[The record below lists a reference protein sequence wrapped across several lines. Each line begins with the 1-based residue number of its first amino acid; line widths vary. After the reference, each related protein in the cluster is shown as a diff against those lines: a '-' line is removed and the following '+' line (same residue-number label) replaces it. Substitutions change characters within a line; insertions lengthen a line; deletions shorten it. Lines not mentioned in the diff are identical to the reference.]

1 MTALLFRP
9 WPQGQ
14 PIHLHQPI
22 KVEPD
27 GTRIHFFPRRS
38 LGSAE
43 FLLQGQYLDHRLLEL
58 GAAQGPGVLDGFAL
72 LPAHWS
78 AAGGT
83 ALPPV
88 TLQPGTGVTLDGRAV
103 RLTASVT
110 VAWADLV
117 AIRARV
123 PGAPAALADG
133 AYLLTVQPIAFET
146 VHGPPPDPRDRNDI
160 DPTLDERRDSFVEV
174 LLSAPV
180 PAPVPVPPAAAGAA
194 DIALYLNRVA
204 AGLSLSQLAAIAA
217 GTLPVGLVLVLGG
230 APVVISAASGRLPAA
245 PAGLRGL
252 LLAQVRETLALA
264 VAAHGPTPFTAADLA
279 AIRGQVRFVPAAGEL
294 PLTFLLQ
301 PAAVTASC
309 PFWPTGMDVDLATIR
324 VSEARGVIARELT
337 RAPIDLQSPT
347 EDGVLLLLAVPDQ
360 EWQSDLLDLP
370 RADPLLPADL
380 FQAFVAAATG
390 FIAAHHA
397 WSALYGGLGS
407 HASDANRRTLNFLR
421 LAVGDPNTLTVLLQQ
436 PDAPFLALLDA
447 AGAIDGVTAWLT
459 QQAIATPDPP
469 DANTLTTQLAADGY
483 RVLDSE
489 PAAPV
494 APDLVLR
501 PLVRALPANSAYQ
514 DWLHA
519 TNTTDPTDD
528 SNPASEG
535 ALLRLIL
542 LHTMQAI
549 LALAARRLEILL
561 NGHDR
566 LIALQRAH
574 LDTLSSYGS
583 ALAGGVPAD
592 GKGMQVARMLPFIRL
607 TPTPPASGSQTV
619 APALAALPPRMA
631 PRSASTAATERAAA
645 RGIQINGTAPSGPG
659 RTRVPVNV
667 TGSAAGS
674 LLGRGQ
680 DAAANVADQL
690 GAISTEPQFQFQP
703 QNYGAAA
710 HVTPADSALQ
720 VLQRGRDNLIDLA
733 RQINLTVPAATA
745 FPAPPAGMDA
755 EHVAYSNMLIV
766 GRDLLAQID
775 AAERNSQII
784 EARYRIY
791 RDRLTALAAA
801 IDAAQRDVDY
811 GRRAVIDAIRAAAAP
826 AGDYASAQRLVQEEV
841 DRIAA
846 ATVKRSK
853 VLGDAVGLF
862 YVRTRQTPVLTD
874 LPAPRPLVAADPGDL
889 VPGCAADHDGP
900 PAVVQPFLDWVL
912 ELPLWDFRP
921 VRPLWPYLPDRSGLS
936 RLVSSRA
943 ARLADRS
950 PSLLDAAAFG
960 GGPAAP
966 DLLALHQVNQGVFT
980 AQLRTLSLMMS
991 DSLAETQR
999 AAALVFA
1006 VPDILPLPANPLRLA
1021 IEAFRRRIEAASG
1034 CVAERLNALPPST
1047 RFALYEQA
1055 RAGTLPALAPEQW
1068 PLVGVDTTDAFTTH
1082 RGIAALVTWLAGQL
1096 ADAPSTAAVPAL
1108 ANLVRAL
1115 VIAAAHG
1122 DPQQVLSGS
1131 VTAATPGF
1139 RIGDPV
1145 RAVLNR
1151 PPAIGTLLH
1160 VFDATRTLIGTV
1172 SVEDNDANG
1181 TATRLVASFRTDIVD
1196 VSGFTL
1202 AAAAT

>member
-1 MTALLFRP
+1 MNATIIRP

-22 KVEPD
+22 KIEPG
-27 GTRIHFFPRRS
+27 GTRIHYFPRRS

-43 FLLQGQYLDHRLLEL
+43 FLLQGQYLDNRLLEL
-58 GAAQGPGVLDGFAL
+58 GSAQGPGVLDGFASQ
-72 LPAHWS
+72 PAHW
-78 AAGGT
+78 AAGGGA
-83 ALPPV
+83 ALPPITV
-88 TLQPGTGVTLDGRAV
+88 QPGTGVTLDGRVV
-103 RLTASVT
+103 RLSAPVT

-117 AIRARV
+117 TIRSRV
-123 PGAPAALADG
+123 PGAPANLADG
-133 AYLLTVQPIAFET
+133 AYMLAVQPIAFDT
-146 VHGPPPDPRDRNDI
+146 LHGPPPDPRDRDNI

-180 PAPVPVPPAAAGAA
+180 PAAVPLPPATASAG

-204 AGLSLSQLAAIAA
+204 AGLSVSVLTGIA
-217 GTLPVGLVLVLGG
+217 GGSLPIGLVLVLGG
-230 APVVISAASGRLPAA
+230 APVLISAASGRLPAA
-245 PAGLRGL
+245 PAGPQGL

-264 VAAHGPTPFTAADLA
+264 VATHGATAFTAADIQ
-279 AIRGQVRFVPAAGEL
+279 AIRGQLRFMPAAGEL
-294 PLTFLLQ
+294 PLGFLLQ
-301 PAAVTASC
+301 PDAVTASC
-309 PFWPTGMDVDLATIR
+309 PFWPAGMDVDLATIR
-324 VSEARGVIARELT
+324 VSDARGVITRELP
-337 RAPIDLQSPT
+337 RAPIDLQAPT
-347 EDGVLLLLAVPDQ
+347 EDGVLLLLAVPDE
-360 EWQSDLLDLP
+360 EWQPDLLDVP
-370 RADPLLPADL
+370 RADPLLPVDL
-380 FQAFVAAATG
+380 FRAYVATVGG

-421 LAVGDPNTLTVLLQQ
+421 LAVNDPNTLTTLLLQ
-436 PDAPFLALLDA
+436 PDAQFLALLDT
-447 AGAIDGVTAWLT
+447 AGTIDGITAWLQ
-459 QQAIATPDPP
+459 QQAIATPNTP
-469 DANTLTTQLAADGY
+469 DADTLTAELAADGY
-483 RVLDSE
+483 RIVDVE

-494 APDLVLR
+494 APGTVLQALF
-501 PLVRALPANSAYQ
+501 PALPTGSTYQ
-514 DWLHA
+514 DWLRT
-519 TNTTDPTDD
+519 TNTTDQTDD

-542 LHTMQAI
+542 LHLVQAI
-549 LALAARRLEILL
+549 LALAARRLEIQL

-592 GKGMQVARMLPFIRL
+592 GKGMQVARMLPFIKL
-607 TPTPPASGSQTV
+607 TPAAATAPTNSTPV
-619 APALAALPPRMA
+619 ARMMMRTFSTTTA
-631 PRSASTAATERAAA
+631 ASTETAAA
-645 RGIQINGTAPSGPG
+645 RVIRANGTASTGPG
-659 RTRVPVNV
+659 RTRVPINV

-680 DAAANVADQL
+680 DAAANVAEQL
-690 GAISTEPQFQFQP
+690 GAIGTDPQFQFQP

-710 HVTPADSALQ
+710 HITPADSALQ
-720 VLQRGRDNLIDLA
+720 VVKTGLDNLVELA
-733 RQINLTVPAATA
+733 RQINLTVPPVTA

-784 EARYRIY
+784 EARYRVY
-791 RDRLTALAAA
+791 RDRLTSLGAAA
-801 IDAAQRDVDY
+801 TAAQRAVD
-811 GRRAVIDAIRAAAAP
+811 DARQAMVDATRAAAAP
-826 AGDYASAQRLVQEEV
+826 AGDYAAAQRLVQEEI

-846 ATVKRSK
+846 ATAKRSS
-853 VLGDAVGLF
+853 VLGDAAGLF
-862 YVRTRQTPVLTD
+862 YVRTRQTPVLTE

-900 PAVVQPFLDWVL
+900 PAVAQPFLDWVL

-921 VRPLWPYLPDRSGLS
+921 VRPLWPYLPDRNGLS
-936 RLVSSRA
+936 RLIGSRS

-950 PSLLDAAAFG
+950 PSLLDATAFG
-960 GGPAAP
+960 TGPAAP
-966 DLLALHQVNQGVFT
+966 DLFALHQANQGVFT
-980 AQLRTLSLMMS
+980 AQLRSLSLTMS

-999 AAALVFA
+999 AAARILA
-1006 VPDILPLPANPLRLA
+1006 LPDILPLPANPLRLA
-1021 IEAFRRRIEAASG
+1021 LEAFRRRMEAACG
-1034 CVAERLNALPPST
+1034 CVAEKLDTLPPST
-1047 RFALYEQA
+1047 RFALYELA
-1055 RAGTLPALAPEQW
+1055 RTGTLPALAPEQW
-1068 PLVGVDTTDAFTTH
+1068 PMTNVDSADAFTAH
-1082 RGIAALVTWLAGQL
+1082 RGIAALVAWLASQL
-1096 ADAPSTAAVPAL
+1096 AEVPSAAAVPAL
-1108 ANLVRAL
+1108 SNLVRAL

-1122 DPQQVLSGS
+1122 DPQQALSGS

-1139 RIGDPV
+1139 RVGDPV
-1145 RAVLNR
+1145 RVVLNR
-1151 PPAIGTLLH
+1151 PPAIGTLLN

-1181 TATRLVASFRTDIVD
+1181 TATRLVASFRTDIAD

-1202 AAAAT
+1202 AAAVG